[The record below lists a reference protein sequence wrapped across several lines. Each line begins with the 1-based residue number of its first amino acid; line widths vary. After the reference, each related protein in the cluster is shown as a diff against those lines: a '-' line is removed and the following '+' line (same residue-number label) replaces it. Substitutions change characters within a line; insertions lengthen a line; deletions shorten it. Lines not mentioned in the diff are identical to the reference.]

1 MGDEASH
8 PRERRRFGELE
19 QDVLAVLW
27 AADHPLI
34 PAEVQAALSDELAY
48 TTVMTILVRLTE
60 KGVIERARTGRAYAY
75 KPVVAEGDV
84 IANEVRRLLDRGKDR
99 TAVLQRLVEEL
110 DPGDE
115 DVLTQ
120 LLDEA
125 TRRRTASKADD

>member
-1 MGDEASH
+1 MGGEAPH

-19 QDVLAVLW
+19 HDVLGVLW
-27 AADHPLI
+27 AADRPLK

-60 KGVIERARTGRAYAY
+60 KGVIKRARTGRAYAY

-84 IANEVRRLLDRGKDR
+84 IADEVRRLLDRGKDR

-110 DPGDE
+110 EPGDE

-125 TRRRTASKADD
+125 TRRRAASRADG